1 MSNFIFKT
9 FIKDWENV
17 KNPKVR
23 DSYGKLAGVVGII
36 SNVILCIMKML
47 VGLVSGSI
55 AIVADAVNNLADA
68 SSSVITLIGFRLA
81 AMPEDEEHPYGHA
94 RIEYISGMVVSM
106 IIILVG
112 FELGKSSVEKIL
124 HPQPLEF
131 SAAVAI
137 VLILAIGIKIW
148 QAFFNI
154 SAGKRINSVALM
166 ATGTDSR
173 NDVISTAAVLVS
185 LIIGHLLDIQIDGW
199 MGVIV
204 ALFIIW
210 SGISLVRETISPLLG
225 EAPDPELVT
234 SIEDIT
240 MSYEGV
246 IGIHDLVVHNYGPG
260 KVFASIHIEVDS
272 AVDVMISHELV
283 DDIEHR
289 LQSELNIFVTAHM
302 DPVDLSNPDREP
314 VSQIIKDTIAP
325 LEGVLNFHDL
335 RMVTGPT
342 RTNVV
347 FDLVLAPESKVCKAA
362 IEALLDQK
370 VKEYNPGYCCVVDYD
385 INYLTNC

>member
-1 MSNFIFKT
+1 MFNFLFKT

-47 VGLVSGSI
+47 VGLISGSI
-55 AIVADAVNNLADA
+55 AIIADAVNNLADA

-112 FELGKSSVEKIL
+112 FELGKSSVDKIL

-131 SAAVAI
+131 SAAVVI
-137 VLILAIGIKIW
+137 VLLLAIAIKIW
-148 QAFFNI
+148 QACFNM

-166 ATGTDSR
+166 ATGADSR
-173 NDVISTAAVLVS
+173 NDVISTTAVLIS
-185 LIIGHLLDIQIDGW
+185 LIIGQLLDIRIDGW

-210 SGISLVRETISPLLG
+210 SGISLVKETISPLLG

-240 MSYEGV
+240 MSYEDV

-260 KVFASIHIEVDS
+260 KIFASIHIEVDS
-272 AVDVMISHELV
+272 AVDVMISHEMV

-314 VSQIIKDTIAP
+314 VSKIIADTIEP
-325 LEGVLNFHDL
+325 LEGILNFHDL
-335 RMVTGPT
+335 RMVPGPH
-342 RTNVV
+342 RTNIV
-347 FDLVLAPESKVCKAA
+347 FDLVVSPDCKLCKGAV
-362 IEALLDQK
+362 EALLDQK
-370 VKEYNPGYCCVVDYD
+370 LREYNPGYCCVVDYD